1 MAKIQQVEY
10 SIDNKKFILRH
21 AEVEDAEKLIELMR
35 KLDVET
41 TFLLREADEF
51 TLTIDQEKEFIKKQQ
66 DSEVNLLI
74 LVEVDGKVIGSCGI
88 NGNTRKRL
96 RHSANLGI
104 AILREYWGMGI
115 GKKLIETGIKWT
127 KENDMSRITLQ
138 VDTNNYRAISLYLKL
153 GFEIEGTLKNDKIL
167 SDGSYRNTY
176 TMALL

>member
-21 AEVEDAEKLIELMR
+21 AEIEDAEKLIELMK
-35 KLDVET
+35 KLDAET

-96 RHSANLGI
+96 RHSANLGEEF
-104 AILREYWGMGI
+104 LREG
-115 GKKLIETGIKWT
+115 LF
-127 KENDMSRITLQ
+127 SRNPYILHE
-138 VDTNNYRAISLYLKL
+138 VLY
-153 GFEIEGTLKNDKIL
+153 I
-167 SDGSYRNTY
+167 
-176 TMALL
+176 